1 MLSAYA
7 APPTPPF
14 DPPSAVPLPASPGA
28 TSSRGS
34 VVRRRFSSALSRPSL
49 SSSDDVRRSVE
60 ADISRRRRPSTS
72 ASTTAAAQQ
81 YSYQQTSPVASPRSP
96 MPPTAPSPFA
106 AHHNLHVHPAAPGSP
121 VPRSLAR
128 IVRPRKGTVASLMP
142 TPAVAVHDSAR
153 VLEAAAYMAAKRVD
167 AILVVD
173 SDGHLAGILTD
184 KDIAFRVI
192 AEGLDPRS
200 TTVADVMTQNP
211 VSVATTS
218 SASDALN
225 RMVAG
230 HFRHLPVIESE
241 DDEGGGDGGSG
252 GGVVGVLDITKC
264 LYEALERLERPLD
277 AQRRATA
284 ADDGDAGAA
293 ATSRTQLV
301 ELFRTQLAGP
311 DLRGL
316 LASEPST
323 ITAVSLGDTV
333 LTAAQRM
340 LATQETAVLVFS
352 IDPTGLQA
360 GLAGIFTS
368 KDIVLRVVVAGL
380 DPATTYV
387 SRVMTPH
394 PDCVYSDTSVL
405 NALHKMHVTREGEV
419 EGLVDVLKLTYS
431 VLYQLNSAPVDTGE
445 RTVWNRFWEA
455 AMSSEISSSEA
466 ENEAS
471 SSLIFPE
478 DSASRVSIGAVP
490 PPRAWSAAQTR
501 MPSTADRSHL
511 ASGLGTTLPIDEAA
525 NFTFKLRDIET
536 GKVHRITSPGNRLD
550 VLCESLTGRLR
561 RRATAPAG
569 SPPAAV
575 AAAAASPAPPVE
587 LSYVDDEGDFVHLDS
602 DDDLVQAVAMARG
615 CGWPRLLL
623 VLDSQ
628 RALLADAAT
637 SLSGGGP
644 ASRLGSLPTAGWPS
658 AHSSPV
664 QPPSSLASP
673 LRPAT
678 TTSAATA
685 TSPASLSVSR
695 PDSAAQARSAADFS
709 DVPSCEGLG
718 RDRVDAPTGAV
729 VADGLASATAAWPG
743 RELAVPMLL
752 GAGVTLV
759 AAYVVVRTLRHQ
771 ST

>member
-1 MLSAYA
+1 
-7 APPTPPF
+7 
-14 DPPSAVPLPASPGA
+14 
-28 TSSRGS
+28 
-34 VVRRRFSSALSRPSL
+34 
-49 SSSDDVRRSVE
+49 

-72 ASTTAAAQQ
+72 VSATAAAQQ
-81 YSYQQTSPVASPRSP
+81 HPYQQTSPVASPRSP
-96 MPPTAPSPFA
+96 MPPAAPSPFA
-106 AHHNLHVHPAAPGSP
+106 NHHNLHVHPAAAGSP

-241 DDEGGGDGGSG
+241 DDEGGG

-293 ATSRTQLV
+293 AASRTQLV

-387 SRVMTPH
+387 SR
-394 PDCVYSDTSVL
+394 Y
-405 NALHKMHVTREGEV
+405 
-419 EGLVDVLKLTYS
+419 
-431 VLYQLNSAPVDTGE
+431 
-445 RTVWNRFWEA
+445 
-455 AMSSEISSSEA
+455 
-466 ENEAS
+466 
-471 SSLIFPE
+471 
-478 DSASRVSIGAVP
+478 
-490 PPRAWSAAQTR
+490 
-501 MPSTADRSHL
+501 
-511 ASGLGTTLPIDEAA
+511 
-525 NFTFKLRDIET
+525 
-536 GKVHRITSPGNRLD
+536 
-550 VLCESLTGRLR
+550 RLR
-561 RRATAPAG
+561 
-569 SPPAAV
+569 
-575 AAAAASPAPPVE
+575 
-587 LSYVDDEGDFVHLDS
+587 
-602 DDDLVQAVAMARG
+602 
-615 CGWPRLLL
+615 
-623 VLDSQ
+623 
-628 RALLADAAT
+628 
-637 SLSGGGP
+637 
-644 ASRLGSLPTAGWPS
+644 
-658 AHSSPV
+658 
-664 QPPSSLASP
+664 
-673 LRPAT
+673 
-678 TTSAATA
+678 
-685 TSPASLSVSR
+685 
-695 PDSAAQARSAADFS
+695 
-709 DVPSCEGLG
+709 
-718 RDRVDAPTGAV
+718 
-729 VADGLASATAAWPG
+729 
-743 RELAVPMLL
+743 
-752 GAGVTLV
+752 
-759 AAYVVVRTLRHQ
+759 
-771 ST
+771 